1 MTFGPHDR
9 AVTGGRRGRRG
20 FTLLEMMLVMALI
33 VIMFIGT
40 VPLVSASRHERK
52 IRDVAEAIETMV
64 RQQRSKA
71 QTSGERRVIEIRP
84 AGFFEKTKKG
94 LEVLAMPKDAAITF
108 RAPGEE
114 DWGKP
119 EGQQWEFSP
128 IGMVSPLS
136 VRLEEGDAWMEVDFD
151 LLTGRVAE
159 ERYAF

>member
-1 MTFGPHDR
+1 
-9 AVTGGRRGRRG
+9 
-20 FTLLEMMLVMALI
+20 MMLVMALI
-33 VIMFIGT
+33 VIMFLGT

-52 IRDVAEAIETMV
+52 IRDAAEAIETMV
-64 RQQRSKA
+64 RAQRSKA
-71 QTSGERRVIEIRP
+71 QTTGERRVIEVRP
-84 AGFFEKTKKG
+84 AGFFEQSKKG
-94 LEVLAMPKDAAITF
+94 LEVLAMPEGPKIML

-119 EGQQWEFSP
+119 QGQQWEFSP

-136 VRLEEGDAWMEVDFD
+136 VRLEDGNAWMEVDFD